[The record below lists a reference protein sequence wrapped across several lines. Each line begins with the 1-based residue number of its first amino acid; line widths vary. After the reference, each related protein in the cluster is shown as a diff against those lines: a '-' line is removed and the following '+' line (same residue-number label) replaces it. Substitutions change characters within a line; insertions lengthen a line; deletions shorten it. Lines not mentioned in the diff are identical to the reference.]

1 MAKKKTAAQPIS
13 DVKAKVENLLREV
26 IDPEVGISVVDMGLI
41 DSIEAGKNGKTVVKF
56 HLTSPFC
63 PMALGLARA
72 IKDKLDEGGI
82 NSEVIL
88 SGHAM
93 ADKVNKMLN
102 EPKT

>member
-1 MAKKKTAAQPIS
+1 MATVRKYTKE
-13 DVKAKVENLLREV
+13 KVENLLREV
-26 IDPEVGISVVDMGLI
+26 IDPEVGMSVVDMGLI
-41 DSIEAGKNGKTVVKF
+41 DSIEAGKNGKTVIVKF

-82 NSEVIL
+82 KNEVIL

-102 EPKT
+102 EK